1 MRIVKN
7 RLTTEEWNIY
17 SFLKENCLGEQNAIH
32 MKDLAVVANMSERKV
47 RQSIS
52 NITVYKPGYT
62 IIAANNK
69 GYYIPTEEERKNA
82 NGMLKSRVKG
92 AIERMIANDPE
103 QVNWLYGYITDI
115 KHRYDNPPQNQM
127 KLPLNGKAEDVNY
140 TADKYK
146 RQV

>member
-69 GYYIPTEEERKNA
+69 GYYIPTEEERKHA

-115 KHRYDNPPQNQM
+115 KHRYDSPPQNQM